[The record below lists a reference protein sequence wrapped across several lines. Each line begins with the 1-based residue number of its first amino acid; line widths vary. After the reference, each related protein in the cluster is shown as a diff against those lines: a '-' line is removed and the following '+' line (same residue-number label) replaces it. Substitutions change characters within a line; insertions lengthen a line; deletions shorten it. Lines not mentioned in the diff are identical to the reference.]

1 MAYTLIPTELILD
14 NAVTSAKLDT
24 NIAVSGTL
32 ASTGVLTA
40 NAGVVVDNFTLDG
53 TTLALSSGNFT
64 IDVAGN
70 IVVDTDTGYIQ
81 LADAGTVFGSFK
93 QGSSNLEIKAEVQDK
108 DVLIKGN
115 DGGTEI
121 TALTFDMSAAGV
133 ATFNST
139 IVSPLI
145 DAAVVDG
152 ENFKINGGQGTDGQ
166 LMTSTG
172 SGVAWEDAPAG
183 GPTFK
188 TFGTGSIMVGDD
200 ATGTIN
206 GANYNSGFG
215 VDVFADLTTGDYNT
229 AIGYA
234 SLSNNTTANE
244 NTSVGY
250 ESMLSNVSG
259 QYNTALGNSALF
271 TNTQGN
277 NNVAVG
283 RLALFKNTTA
293 SNNTAVGY
301 AALQENTTGGDNV
314 AVGYLALDAN
324 ISGASSVSLGSYSLS
339 TSTTGTRNV
348 AVGDAAM
355 LSTTSGYDNVA
366 VGKDALRANT
376 TGYLNVCIGRQAGQS
391 LTGSVYSNVIVGGT
405 AATSMNSGI
414 QNTAIGQGAMQLGTS
429 CSQSVAV
436 GAGALLR
443 IGNADYNVAVGYLAG
458 ENVTTGNGNVCIG
471 LNAGGAVTT
480 GANNIL
486 IGHGAGTTSGPGGA
500 PGGGITTASNTIT
513 LGNGDISKINTQVS
527 ITVASD
533 KRDKTDVTPL
543 DMGLSFIN
551 RLEPVTYKW
560 DKRAK
565 YEEGQTPDGKHK
577 ESWTDVGFLAQDVEK
592 IEAEFGY
599 KIEDETNLTT
609 HMSEDGSAYGLT
621 YAKFVPMLVKALQ
634 EADDKIDAL
643 TARIETLEG

>member
-183 GPTFK
+183 GPLFK
-188 TFGTGSIMVGDD
+188 TFGDSSFLVGN
-200 ATGTIN
+200 ATTGTIN
-206 GANYNSGFG
+206 GADYNTG
-215 VDVFADLTTGDYNT
+215 VGVLALNGITTGDSNT
-229 AIGYA
+229 AIGRATLYV
-234 SLSNNTTANE
+234 LTTG
-244 NTSVGY
+244 S
-250 ESMLSNVSG
+250 S
-259 QYNTALGNSALF
+259 NTAVGMNAAA
-271 TNTQGN
+271 
-277 NNVAVG
+277 NVTG
-283 RLALFKNTTA
+283 
-293 SNNTAVGY
+293 SNNTAVGES
-301 AALQENTTGGDNV
+301 ALSSATGSSASHNTAVGKEALKVNTTGTANV
-314 AVGYLALDAN
+314 SFGSLSLDAN
-324 ISGASSVSLGSYSLS
+324 TSGSYN
-339 TSTTGTRNV
+339 TSIGYGT
-348 AVGDAAM
+348 
-355 LSTTSGYDNVA
+355 LT
-366 VGKDALRANT
+366 ANT
-376 TGYLNVCIGRQAGQS
+376 TGHDNTAVGINSLAANTTAHYNTAVGSSALEGCTTGEYNTALGQLSMGGATHTGNFNTAVGRSALRLCTS
-391 LTGSVYSNVIVGGT
+391 GSSNV
-405 AATSMNSGI
+405 
-414 QNTAIGQGAMQLGTS
+414 AIGLS
-429 CSQSVAV
+429 
-436 GAGALLR
+436 AG
-443 IGNADYNVAVGYLAG
+443 DVH
-458 ENVTTGNGNVCIG
+458 TTGNNNVFIG
-471 LNAGGAVTT
+471 ESTGKYNTT
-480 GANNIL
+480 GAENTYVGWYAGNHGGVNMTTGSHNTYIGMGCSGSAVSNIAEIVL
-486 IGHGAGTTSGPGGA
+486 GRAVNGAGSKTFTVGVSYSATHRRTLDLTSSATSFTNPSDLRLKEN
-500 PGGGITTASNTIT
+500 ITDS
-513 LGNGDISKINTQVS
+513 SV
-527 ITVASD
+527 
-533 KRDKTDVTPL
+533 
-543 DMGLSFIN
+543 GLNFIN
-551 RLEPVTYKW
+551 DLRPITYTWKARK
-560 DKRAK
+560 DVPTDMSQYKENSTVPCAGTGK
-565 YEEGQTPDGKHK
+565 TNYGFIAQEVKATIDNHSVANGQAIHSQDPDGTQHL
-577 ESWTDVGFLAQDVEK
+577 SP
-592 IEAEFGY
+592 AE
-599 KIEDETNLTT
+599 L
-609 HMSEDGSAYGLT
+609 
-621 YAKFVPMLVKALQ
+621 VPMLVKALQ
-634 EADDKIDAL
+634 EADNKIDAL

>member
-183 GPTFK
+183 GPLFK
-188 TFGTGSIMVGDD
+188 TFGDSSFLVGN
-200 ATGTIN
+200 ATTGTIN
-206 GANYNSGFG
+206 GADYNTG
-215 VDVFADLTTGDYNT
+215 VGVLALNGITTGDSNT
-229 AIGYA
+229 AIGRATLYV
-234 SLSNNTTANE
+234 LTTG
-244 NTSVGY
+244 S
-250 ESMLSNVSG
+250 S
-259 QYNTALGNSALF
+259 NTAVGMNAAA
-271 TNTQGN
+271 
-277 NNVAVG
+277 NVTG
-283 RLALFKNTTA
+283 
-293 SNNTAVGY
+293 SNNTAVGES
-301 AALQENTTGGDNV
+301 ALSSATGSSASHNT
-314 AVGYLALDAN
+314 
-324 ISGASSVSLGSYSLS
+324 
-339 TSTTGTRNV
+339 
-348 AVGDAAM
+348 
-355 LSTTSGYDNVA
+355 A
-366 VGKDALRANT
+366 VGKEALKVITTANYNTAVGSSALEGCT
-376 TGYLNVCIGRQAGQS
+376 TGEYNTALGQLS
-391 LTGSVYSNVIVGGT
+391 MGGATHTGNF
-405 AATSMNSGI
+405 
-414 QNTAIGQGAMQLGTS
+414 NTAIGRSALRLCTS
-429 CSQSVAV
+429 GSS
-436 GAGALLR
+436 
-443 IGNADYNVAVGYLAG
+443 NVAIGLSAG
-458 ENVTTGNGNVCIG
+458 DVHTTGNNNVFIG
-471 LNAGGAVTT
+471 ESTGKYNTT
-480 GANNIL
+480 GAENTYVGWYAGNHGGVNMTTGSHNTYIGMGCSGSAVSNIAEIVL
-486 IGHGAGTTSGPGGA
+486 GRAVNGAGSKTFTVGVSYSATHRRTLDLTSSATSFTNPSDLRLKEN
-500 PGGGITTASNTIT
+500 ITDS
-513 LGNGDISKINTQVS
+513 SV
-527 ITVASD
+527 
-533 KRDKTDVTPL
+533 
-543 DMGLSFIN
+543 GLNFIN
-551 RLEPVTYKW
+551 DLRPITYTWKARK
-560 DKRAK
+560 DVPTDMSQYKENSTVPCAGTGK
-565 YEEGQTPDGKHK
+565 TNYGFIAQEVKATIDNHSVANGQAIHSQDPDGTQHL
-577 ESWTDVGFLAQDVEK
+577 SP
-592 IEAEFGY
+592 AE
-599 KIEDETNLTT
+599 L
-609 HMSEDGSAYGLT
+609 
-621 YAKFVPMLVKALQ
+621 VPMLVKALQ
-634 EADDKIDAL
+634 EADNKIDAL